1 MVGLEATAEA
11 AVHGAHDRMDVYL
24 IAAPD
29 ADVDT
34 TVLPVIRDVA
44 GEFGR
49 MYDVSR
55 TGVFVVRPD
64 GYLGYAATDRDA
76 DALVRASATDVRV
89 NG

>member
-1 MVGLEATAEA
+1 M
-11 AVHGAHDRMDVYL
+11 HGAHNRMDVYL

-49 MYDVSR
+49 MYDVEPHR
-55 TGVFVVRPD
+55 CVCCVRPS
-64 GYLGYAATDRDA
+64 GRMRSIATSVTPRQTGTLTHWSGHYLRLTFA
-76 DALVRASATDVRV
+76 
-89 NG
+89 